1 MNRNQGDVSFNKD
14 WQAYKVGFGNLS
26 GDHWL
31 GLEHMHLLT
40 ENRRYTLR
48 YVIQYMHL
56 CHGKQA
62 LHTVRPWIHAPS
74 HGKQAVHTKGRP
86 SIHAPSHGKQ
96 ALHTKVRPWIHAPS
110 HGKQAVHTNVR
121 DSIHA
126 PSHGKQAVHTKVR
139 PSLHAPSHGKQAY
152 TLRYALLKALLK
164 LRTMCSLST
173 DGHEADP
180 I

>member
-1 MNRNQGDVSFNKD
+1 MTRLLLQVFCDKLQTKVRTLLMNRNQGDVSFNKD

-62 LHTVRPWIHAPS
+62 LHTVRP
-74 HGKQAVHTKGRP
+74 
-86 SIHAPSHGKQ
+86 
-96 ALHTKVRPWIHAPS
+96 
-110 HGKQAVHTNVR
+110 
-121 DSIHA
+121 
-126 PSHGKQAVHTKVR
+126 
-139 PSLHAPSHGKQAY
+139 
-152 TLRYALLKALLK
+152 
-164 LRTMCSLST
+164 
-173 DGHEADP
+173 
-180 I
+180 